1 MVGILP
7 FSQTIFEGLAKPD
20 VAKVKMRLYKI
31 NMGFRILCLVFGG
44 LLIFPAAKILKAQDQ
59 SSQVE
64 EIKKKAKD
72 INREIEKGKVK
83 IQKFTHKEAD
93 IIYRLNQADLML
105 NQARKR
111 IYALEREIARIE
123 KKITETTT
131 ASEDLTQQIKASE
144 QYVAS
149 RMVALYKLNWL
160 GKFHVLA
167 SAESLHEL
175 LQRKTAIERILTYDQ
190 KVIKELMDNQSSLK
204 KVQSQLQIHRDTKR
218 RRAAEYQKQSQ
229 QMANERAK
237 RTLLLARVRKEKS
250 VQLLAIESLKE
261 AARNLDRKINN
272 LSTQLT
278 ASAPK
283 EYSVR
288 EPFRAFKG
296 LLKMPVK
303 GKVISLFGKFKNTR
317 FKVLNFR
324 SGIEIQTERGEPI
337 RAVYGGK
344 ILYADWFKGYGNMI
358 IVDHGDNYYTVY
370 AHIEETFKTAGDVV
384 EAGEVVATAG
394 DTGSINGPKLYFE
407 VRHHG
412 KPLDPMQW
420 LETS

>member
-1 MVGILP
+1 MNSWFPKVNMRFCKKNKGI
-7 FSQTIFEGLAKPD
+7 
-20 VAKVKMRLYKI
+20 
-31 NMGFRILCLVFGG
+31 RILCLVVSC
-44 LLIFPAAKILKAQDQ
+44 LMILPAGQILKAQDQ
-59 SSQVE
+59 SSQIE

-93 IIYRLNQADLML
+93 ILYRLNQADQML
-105 NQARKR
+105 NQSRKR

-123 KKITETTT
+123 KKITETTM
-131 ASEDLTQQIKASE
+131 ASADLTQQIKTNE

-160 GKFHVLA
+160 GKFHVMA

-175 LQRKTAIERILTYDQ
+175 LQRKTAIERILTYDHN
-190 KVIKELMDNQSSLK
+190 VIKELMDNQSSLK
-204 KVQSQLQIHRDTKR
+204 KVQSQLEIHRDAKR
-218 RRAAEYQKQSQ
+218 RRAVEYQNQIE
-229 QMANERAK
+229 QMANERNK

-261 AARNLDRKINN
+261 SARNLDRKINN

-278 ASAPK
+278 ARAPN
-283 EYSVR
+283 EYSGR
-288 EPFRAFKG
+288 EPFLAFKG

-303 GKVISLFGKFKNTR
+303 GKIISLFGKFKNTLLN
-317 FKVLNFR
+317 VLNFR

-358 IVDHGDNYYTVY
+358 IIDHGDNYYTVY
-370 AHIEETFKTAGDVV
+370 AHIEEAFKTAGDVI
-384 EAGEVVATAG
+384 EAGEVMATAG